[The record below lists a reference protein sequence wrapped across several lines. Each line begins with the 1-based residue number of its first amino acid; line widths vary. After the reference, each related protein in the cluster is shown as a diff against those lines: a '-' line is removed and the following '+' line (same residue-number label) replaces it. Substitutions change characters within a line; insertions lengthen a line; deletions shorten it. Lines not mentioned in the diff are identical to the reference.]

1 MSTTHDVGFEEKQ
14 VYDATIQ
21 DVPSDGASSID
32 TITALVNEG
41 TSTIPCFQPTY
52 QQKLTLSFFQTTPT
66 KSNSE
71 PCHGK
76 KPPGCSAA
84 TKSV

>member
-1 MSTTHDVGFEEKQ
+1 MATTHNVDFEEKQ

-41 TSTIPCFQPTY
+41 AYTCLELQFNNLLRS
-52 QQKLTLSFFQTTPT
+52 
-66 KSNSE
+66 
-71 PCHGK
+71 
-76 KPPGCSAA
+76 CS
-84 TKSV
+84 KD

>member
-14 VYDATIQ
+14 VYDATIH

-41 TSTIPCFQPTY
+41 TSTIP
-52 QQKLTLSFFQTTPT
+52 
-66 KSNSE
+66 
-71 PCHGK
+71 
-76 KPPGCSAA
+76 
-84 TKSV
+84 